1 MVPVLG
7 REVSGMR
14 QVARAEWQQD
24 LDSPQ
29 TRRRSVRQS
38 IWLTCRTQPLY
49 RYLARHHWFARS
61 AHSVSGAHK

>member
-7 REVSGMR
+7 GMR

-38 IWLTCRTQPLY
+38 VWVTECAELQTAQTSDAEPNSGT
-49 RYLARHHWFARS
+49 RS
-61 AHSVSGAHK
+61 APTGR

>member
-14 QVARAEWQQD
+14 QIAQAEWQQD

-29 TRRRSVRQS
+29 TRRRSVR
-38 IWLTCRTQPLY
+38 
-49 RYLARHHWFARS
+49 H
-61 AHSVSGAHK
+61 

>member
-14 QVARAEWQQD
+14 QIAQAEWQQD

-38 IWLTCRTQPLY
+38 IWLTCRTLDGTVVRLGITGLRGLHTQ
-49 RYLARHHWFARS
+49 
-61 AHSVSGAHK
+61 